1 MHGELYNYV
10 STAKTSSSR
19 FGAGEKGWGEERE
32 KENGEERTRM
42 EREGGETGKGG
53 REGKIE

>member
-32 KENGEERTRM
+32 R
-42 EREGGETGKGG
+42 ERERRRENENGKGG
-53 REGKIE
+53 RRDRERWEGR